1 MPMRFL
7 VGAGD
12 EQAVEA
18 LRGKIEE
25 MRKSGVLAKIIARM
39 RLD

>member
-1 MPMRFL
+1 MRFL
-7 VGAGD
+7 VGAED
-12 EQAVEA
+12 EQAAEA

-25 MRKSGVLAKIIARM
+25 MRKSGELAKIIARM